1 MGSETENF
9 SPDFHSFVTVL
20 KPASAAAIEE
30 DTLVY
35 DNLAGKVSGNPDFKS
50 WSMTPSG
57 KWNYA
62 FNANKVDNI
71 KVKYNKVNGFPFD
84 LGNSPVTITVPVVGV
99 KDWTLVDNRFTPA
112 LPKTVVSEE
121 RSDTVIELVPY
132 GSTTLR
138 LTIFPVLK

>member
-1 MGSETENF
+1 
-9 SPDFHSFVTVL
+9 
-20 KPASAAAIEE
+20 
-30 DTLVY
+30 
-35 DNLAGKVSGNPDFKS
+35 
-50 WSMTPSG
+50 MTPSG

-62 FNANKVDNI
+62 FNTNKVDNI

-112 LPKTVVSEE
+112 LPKAVVSEE

>member
-1 MGSETENF
+1 MYFHITV
-9 SPDFHSFVTVL
+9 DFTSQLFL
-20 KPASAAAIEE
+20 GK
-30 DTLVY
+30 
-35 DNLAGKVSGNPDFKS
+35 DN
-50 WSMTPSG
+50 
-57 KWNYA
+57 
-62 FNANKVDNI
+62 
-71 KVKYNKVNGFPFD
+71 NKVNGFPFD

-112 LPKTVVSEE
+112 LPKAVVSEE